1 MDRQVNKPAES
12 KASADKVV
20 RIGGASGFWGD
31 SSLGPVQLVREG
43 DIHYLVFDYLA
54 ELTMSIL
61 AGARIKRPEEGY
73 ATDFVTGALRS
84 VLKQAVEKGIRIVSN
99 AGGVNP
105 KGCAAAVQ
113 ALADELGVKVRI
125 AIVEG
130 DDVLPLAAAM
140 RAAGTLGMSGEPLPE
155 RLVTANAYLGA
166 LPVAQALDAGAD
178 IVITGRC
185 VDSAVTLGVLM
196 HEFGWAA
203 DDFDRLAAGSLA
215 GHIIEC
221 GCQATGGLHTDWAA
235 VPDWANIG
243 YPIVECRGDGS
254 FVVSKPPQSGGLV
267 TPATVGEQLLYEIGD
282 PAHYL
287 LPDVVCDFRQV
298 RMEQAGPDRVLV
310 TGARG
315 RPPTDTYKVSATTPA
330 GFKVSGQLTIVG
342 IDAAAKAR
350 RTGEALLERGRR
362 LLRESGFA
370 DFVAA
375 NIELLGTESAYGPH
389 ARSLPTREV
398 VLRLTV
404 THADRRALEVFSR
417 EFAAPGT
424 SWSPGTTGSGG
435 RPSVSPVLRQVA
447 WLIRKEQVKP
457 TVTLGETTFAV
468 ALPPALPQRAPEALE
483 PGGGTVPAGPR
494 STVPLVRIAFGR
506 SGDKGDTSN
515 IGLIARHPALLPVL
529 KDQVT
534 PERVREYLG
543 HLVQG
548 PVHRYDVPGIQAI
561 NLVCERA
568 LGGGGMA
575 SLRNDSLGKGMAQM
589 LLDMQVEVPE
599 RLLQELPS

>member
-1 MDRQVNKPAES
+1 MNQQLKPRTS
-12 KASADKVV
+12 DKIV

-31 SSLGPVQLVREG
+31 SSLGPVQLVRQG
-43 DIHYLVFDYLA
+43 DIDYLVFDYLA

-61 AGARIKRPEEGY
+61 AGARMKRPEEGY
-73 ATDFVTGALRS
+73 AIDFVTVALRS
-84 VLKQAVEKGIRIVSN
+84 VLKQAVEKNIRIVSN

-113 ALADELGVKVRI
+113 ALADELGVTVRI
-125 AIVEG
+125 AVVEG

-140 RAAGTLGMSGEPLPE
+140 REAGTVEMSSGEPMPQ

-166 LPVAQALDAGAD
+166 LPIAHALDAGAD

-185 VDSAVTLGVLM
+185 VDSAVTLGALM

-221 GCQATGGLHTDWAA
+221 GCQVTGGLHTDWAS
-235 VPDWANIG
+235 VPDWADIG
-243 YPIVECRGDGS
+243 YPIVECREDGG
-254 FVVSKPPQSGGLV
+254 FVVTKPPQTGGLV

-282 PAHYL
+282 PANYL

-298 RMEQAGPDRVLV
+298 RMEQAGPHRVLV

-315 RPPTDTYKVSATTPA
+315 RPPTGTYKVSGTTPA
-330 GFKVSGQLTIVG
+330 GFQVSGQLTIVG
-342 IDAAAKAR
+342 IDAPAKAR

-362 LLRESGFA
+362 LLRESGLA
-370 DFVAA
+370 DFLAT

-389 ARSLPTREV
+389 ARALPTREV

-404 THADRRALEVFSR
+404 THADRNALQMFSR
-417 EFAAPGT
+417 EYAAPGT
-424 SWSPGTTGSGG
+424 SWSPGTTGAGGG
-435 RPSVSPVLRQVA
+435 RPSVSPVLRQFA
-447 WLIRKEQVKP
+447 WLIAKDQVVP
-457 TVTLGETTFAV
+457 TVTLGDATYTV
-468 ALPPALPQRAPEALE
+468 ALPPPQPQVSPEPLATAQDTL
-483 PGGGTVPAGPR
+483 PAGR
-494 STVPLVRIAFGR
+494 TKTVPLVQIAFGR
-506 SGDKGDTSN
+506 SGDKGDISN
-515 IGLIARHPALLPVL
+515 IGLIARHPALLPAL

-534 PERVREYLG
+534 PERVKEYLG
-543 HLVQG
+543 HLVEG
-548 PVHRYDVPGIQAI
+548 PVHRYELPGIHAI

-575 SLRNDSLGKGMAQM
+575 SLRNDRLGKGMAQM
-589 LLDMQVEVPE
+589 LLDMPVEVPE
-599 RLLQELPS
+599 SLLQELPA

>member
-1 MDRQVNKPAES
+1 MDRQVKRATS
-12 KASADKVV
+12 DKIV

-43 DIHYLVFDYLA
+43 GIDYLVFDYLA

-61 AGARIKRPEEGY
+61 AGARMKRPEEGY
-73 ATDFVTGALRS
+73 ATDFVTVALRS

-113 ALADELGVKVRI
+113 ALADELGVQVRI

-140 RAAGTLGMSGEPLPE
+140 RAAGTVEMSSGEPMPE

-166 LPVAQALDAGAD
+166 LPVARALDAGAD

-196 HEFGWAA
+196 HEFGWPA

-221 GCQATGGLHTDWAA
+221 GCQATGGLHTDWAS

-243 YPIVECRGDGS
+243 YPIVECREDGS
-254 FVVSKPPQSGGLV
+254 FVVTKPPETGGLV

-298 RMEQAGPDRVLV
+298 RMEQAGPHRVLV

-315 RPPTDTYKVSATTPA
+315 RPPTGTYKVSATAPA
-330 GFKVSGQLTIVG
+330 GLQGVRAAHHRRHRCPREGQAHRRGAARARPPAAARERVRGFRRHEHRAARHRVRLRPACPAVADARSRAAPDGDACRPARAGDVQPRVRRTRHVVVAGHHRVG
-342 IDAAAKAR
+342 RPSLGVAGVAAVRLAHSEGAGDADGHDRREDVRGDAAAGATAGR
-350 RTGEALLERGRR
+350 AGTAGE
-362 LLRESGFA
+362 
-370 DFVAA
+370 
-375 NIELLGTESAYGPH
+375 
-389 ARSLPTREV
+389 LP
-398 VLRLTV
+398 
-404 THADRRALEVFSR
+404 RAHS
-417 EFAAPGT
+417 
-424 SWSPGTTGSGG
+424 
-435 RPSVSPVLRQVA
+435 
-447 WLIRKEQVKP
+447 
-457 TVTLGETTFAV
+457 
-468 ALPPALPQRAPEALE
+468 PPARARPC
-483 PGGGTVPAGPR
+483 R
-494 STVPLVRIAFGR
+494 SCRSR
-506 SGDKGDTSN
+506 SGAAATRATPPTS
-515 IGLIARHPALLPVL
+515 A
-529 KDQVT
+529 
-534 PERVREYLG
+534 
-543 HLVQG
+543 
-548 PVHRYDVPGIQAI
+548 
-561 NLVCERA
+561 
-568 LGGGGMA
+568 
-575 SLRNDSLGKGMAQM
+575 
-589 LLDMQVEVPE
+589 
-599 RLLQELPS
+599 